1 MIRAVSLREQYSYLH
16 TIVDMYKLEVM
27 VIALS
32 DRLNLEK
39 KFPSSKVKL
48 LPLVLFLLLPTP
60 LKVNV
65 DEDDF
70 LV

>member
-1 MIRAVSLREQYSYLH
+1 MSITTSERTVIRAVSLREQYSYLH

-39 KFPSSKVKL
+39 KFPSAS
-48 LPLVLFLLLPTP
+48 F
-60 LKVNV
+60 
-65 DEDDF
+65 
-70 LV
+70 